1 MADLVLNYDGE
12 EADFV
17 NAEKAKKMLRL
28 TGKERRGSFLSYGDV
43 LIGLSDAG
51 IKPEEIQAVF
61 KVGDFKN
68 AFNLLCTYEDTVQK
82 LLEMQRFKV
91 GDDMM
96 IISHMSRQFVTVRV
110 HWLPI
115 QYDNSLLKE
124 IFGAYGKVLNVR
136 MVKSFYEKF
145 EIYTGLREVIM
156 EVDEKGKQE
165 IPHLIQFKSGHS
177 ILVTMAGRLPFC
189 LRCRCTG
196 HIRSECPKMKKNAR
210 PVGTLAVSPSQ
221 TPAPGTMGGQS
232 SEASASAD
240 MTATPNKETSVPK
253 DVASGREKSSTQSNQ
268 SKQGVSGEVS
278 SCPKKDEDLTAKYHE
293 KVSSYAPGC
302 QREKPKQDNM
312 DVEFERAPKR
322 GRDPVESSS
331 RISVGKTVKT
341 GPTSLQERGQIPEYE
356 RFS

>member
-1 MADLVLNYDGE
+1 MEGLVVNYDGE
-12 EADFV
+12 ESDFV
-17 NAEKAKKMLRL
+17 NAERAKKMVRI
-28 TGKERRGSFLSYGDV
+28 TAKERKGLYLSYGEV
-43 LIGLSDAG
+43 LNGLSEAG

-68 AFNLLCTYEDTVQK
+68 AFNLLCTYDDTVQK

-96 IISHMSRQFVTVRV
+96 IISHMSRVFVTVKV

-136 MVKSFYEKF
+136 MLKSFHEKF
-145 EIYTGLREVIM
+145 EIYSGIREVIL
-156 EVDEKGKQE
+156 EVDEKRKQE

-196 HIRSECPKMKKNAR
+196 HIRSECPKMKRNVR
-210 PVGTLAVSPSQ
+210 PAETLAAVSPQ
-221 TPAPGTMGGQS
+221 TPAPGALSGQS
-232 SEASASAD
+232 SEASASAG
-240 MTATPNKETSVPK
+240 MTATPNKETGVPK
-253 DVASGREKSSTQSNQ
+253 EVASGREQPSTQSNQ

-278 SCPKKDEDLTAKYHE
+278 SQSSQPKKDVINGE
-293 KVSSYAPGC
+293 KFSSSLPNW
-302 QREKPKQDNM
+302 QRDKPKHDNM

-322 GRDPVESSS
+322 GRDPVESSP
-331 RISVGKTVKT
+331 RLSVGKTVKA
-341 GPTSLQERGQIPEYE
+341 GPTSLQGKSQPDSFVEHW
-356 RFS
+356 

>member
-28 TGKERRGSFLSYGDV
+28 TGKERKGWFPSYGDV
-43 LIGLSDAG
+43 LNGLSEAG
-51 IKPEEIQAVF
+51 IKPEEVQAVF
-61 KVGDFKN
+61 KVGDFRN
-68 AFNLLCTYEDTVQK
+68 AFNLLCTYDDTVQK

-96 IISHMSRQFVTVRV
+96 IISHMSRVFLTVRV

-136 MVKSFYEKF
+136 MLKTFHEKF
-145 EIYTGLREVIM
+145 EIYTGVREVIM
-156 EVDEKGKQE
+156 EVDEKRKQD
-165 IPHLIQFKSGHS
+165 IPHLIQFKTGHS

-189 LRCRCTG
+189 LSCRCTG
-196 HIRSECPKMKKNAR
+196 HIRSECPKMKRNVR
-210 PVGTLAVSPSQ
+210 PAGTSTAAPSQ
-221 TPAPGTMGGQS
+221 TPAPGALSGQS

-240 MTATPNKETSVPK
+240 MTATPNKETGAPK
-253 DVASGREKSSTQSNQ
+253 QVASVREQSSTQSNQ
-268 SKQGVSGEVS
+268 PKQGEWS
-278 SCPKKDEDLTAKYHE
+278 SQLSQHQKDNVPYW
-293 KVSSYAPGC
+293 
-302 QREKPKQDNM
+302 QRDRPKQDNM

-322 GRDPVESSS
+322 GRDPVESSP
-331 RISVGKTVKT
+331 RVPVGKTVRT
-341 GPTSLQERGQIPEYE
+341 GPTSLQGGSQPPLNDN
-356 RFS
+356 F